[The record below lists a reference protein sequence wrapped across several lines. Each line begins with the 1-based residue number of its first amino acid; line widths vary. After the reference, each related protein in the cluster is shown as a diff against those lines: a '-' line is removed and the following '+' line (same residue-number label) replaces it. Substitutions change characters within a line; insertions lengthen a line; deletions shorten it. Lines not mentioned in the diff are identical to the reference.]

1 MGNSIRNLAV
11 LIVLAALVW
20 SVVPRVRKALQQ
32 GTDAMTG
39 RTAIDIGKDMQRSV
53 VESRLEYA
61 FGQYHALEGREAASL
76 DDLVTAGLLPSADVR
91 DEWRRAVLVESRG
104 DQLVVRGLGADGTRG
119 TDDDWLLVR

>member
-1 MGNSIRNLAV
+1 M
-11 LIVLAALVW
+11 IVVVALVW

-61 FGQYHALEGREAASL
+61 FGQYQALEGREAGSL
-76 DDLVTAGLLPSADVR
+76 DDLVTAGLLPDADVR
-91 DEWRRAVLVESRG
+91 DE
-104 DQLVVRGLGADGTRG
+104 
-119 TDDDWLLVR
+119 